1 MTVSTDQ
8 VTQVVEPGKAARA
21 SRDEEGGFVLIYFAL
36 TLTVFLAMAGLGIDL
51 WNLWRNAQ
59 EVQRAADAGALAGVT
74 FLPADLGAAKTNAF
88 DLVEANGYPR
98 GQATV
103 ELGDAPSRLKVTV
116 RQEVN
121 NTFMGLLGV
130 RHSTVT
136 RSAVAEF
143 NGPTPL
149 GSPVNNLGNQP
160 IGTGD
165 VNYSSGLVDPESAN
179 PQVWLN
185 LAAVG
190 NNKEN
195 GDRFAANGCTNPASP
210 GGVYACP
217 PGETNSEYTADG
229 YVFMARVNVGAGD
242 LGKSLIIESYDPAFV
257 QTGDS
262 CSSFSSD
269 AATNTNI
276 RSTLQAIDARYD
288 SLGAA
293 NNRTFCPGDHR
304 INGAETPALYPS
316 ANYRFYAPD
325 NTPYTVSDNPLVTAV
340 GCSETTYRPYGTGAS
355 ETPADL
361 PTQVSTPGSY
371 ANQVFHKWVR
381 VCTIPLNSLGITTT
395 GQFDVPVRIAPGP
408 GTGHNRY
415 SLRTGLLDG
424 GAVDGTKTSIFAF
437 QHLPLYQNAE
447 AADSRF
453 YLARVVPSGQDRVL
467 SLQLFDVGDGT
478 GNGTITIV
486 PPPDSNMAT
495 FPGCRG
501 TRAPAVQTLSFTNGC
516 TLENV
521 SSANYQAQRVAID
534 VPIPSTYSCDASIPT
549 ACWIRVRFNWSSGVT
564 DTTTW
569 SAGILGDPVRLIE

>member
-130 RHSTVT
+130 GHSTVT

-262 CSSFSSD
+262 CS
-269 AATNTNI
+269 
-276 RSTLQAIDARYD
+276 RLLVECHHEHERP
-288 SLGAA
+288 
-293 NNRTFCPGDHR
+293 NR
-304 INGAETPALYPS
+304 
-316 ANYRFYAPD
+316 
-325 NTPYTVSDNPLVTAV
+325 
-340 GCSETTYRPYGTGAS
+340 
-355 ETPADL
+355 
-361 PTQVSTPGSY
+361 
-371 ANQVFHKWVR
+371 
-381 VCTIPLNSLGITTT
+381 
-395 GQFDVPVRIAPGP
+395 APGHRCP
-408 GTGHNRY
+408 
-415 SLRTGLLDG
+415 LRL
-424 GAVDGTKTSIFAF
+424 
-437 QHLPLYQNAE
+437 
-447 AADSRF
+447 
-453 YLARVVPSGQDRVL
+453 SGCGQQPDVL
-467 SLQLFDVGDGT
+467 SRRS
-478 GNGTITIV
+478 
-486 PPPDSNMAT
+486 PH
-495 FPGCRG
+495 
-501 TRAPAVQTLSFTNGC
+501 
-516 TLENV
+516 
-521 SSANYQAQRVAID
+521 QR
-534 VPIPSTYSCDASIPT
+534 
-549 ACWIRVRFNWSSGVT
+549 R
-564 DTTTW
+564 
-569 SAGILGDPVRLIE
+569 